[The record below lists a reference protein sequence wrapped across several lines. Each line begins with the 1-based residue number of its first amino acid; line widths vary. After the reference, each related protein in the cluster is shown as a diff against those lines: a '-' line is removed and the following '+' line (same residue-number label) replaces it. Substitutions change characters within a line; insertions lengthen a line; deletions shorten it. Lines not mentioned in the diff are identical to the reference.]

1 MKTKREIEELKK
13 KLSQE
18 QYEICFSKGTEAPFT
33 GKYLTN
39 KTKGTYLCAVCE
51 NPLFSSSTKF
61 KSGTGWPSYDKVIS
75 AKNIELKEDLSQG
88 AERTEVICASC
99 SSHLG
104 HLFNDGPTKTG
115 HRYCINSL
123 ALDFKEAEKKLS

>member
-18 QYEICFSKGTEAPFT
+18 QYEICFLKGTEAPFT

-75 AKNIELKEDLSQG
+75 AKISN
-88 AERTEVICASC
+88 
-99 SSHLG
+99 
-104 HLFNDGPTKTG
+104 
-115 HRYCINSL
+115 
-123 ALDFKEAEKKLS
+123 